1 MRRRFLSFF
10 LFAASHIF
18 ESGISRE
25 ISTLRQREI
34 SSQVFNQQI
43 SSALFNLRPANL
55 HQKCTLTFQTPC
67 ERLRLK
73 GGLDET
79 EVQRGGLDETEVR
92 LLHYNA
98 IT

>member
-25 ISTLRQREI
+25 ISTLRHREI
-34 SSQVFNQQI
+34 SSQVLNQQI
-43 SSALFNLRPANL
+43 SSVFFNLRPANL
-55 HQKCTLTFQTPC
+55 
-67 ERLRLK
+67 R

-79 EVQRGGLDETEVR
+79 VVQRGGLDETEVR